1 MKKNKRKTKEKP
13 YNNLIKSERKLSER
27 EDIIIAKADK
37 GGAAVTVDVKGST
50 NIPNNEG
57 IKAVKK
63 TDEKYKE

>member
-1 MKKNKRKTKEKP
+1 MKE
-13 YNNLIKSERKLSER
+13 LSER
-27 EDIIIAKADK
+27 EDIIITKADK
-37 GGAAVTVDVKGST
+37 GGAVVIGDVKGST